1 MSKSNKAFDTK
12 TISRV
17 TALLSISLLISLVMG
32 CGGGG
37 SQNNQVSYGSGL
49 GGFGPAAKST
59 LVINFRNALSLSVN
73 RVATDFDH
81 VRLQLNQAEAVTNKV
96 PVNLATT
103 LGADPLISDSMQ
115 EELQR
120 KQSAFKV
127 RYNNLQSVKNKITQ
141 YRIIITAPDLLLP
154 VIAVF
159 PSTAEQ
165 GSVQVDSGPSRNIRV
180 EGVVDI
186 MELKRY

>member
-1 MSKSNKAFDTK
+1 
-12 TISRV
+12 
-17 TALLSISLLISLVMG
+17 MG

-37 SQNNQVSYGSGL
+37 SQNNLVSYGSGL

-96 PVNLATT
+96 PVNLAST

-180 EGVVDI
+180 EGVGVDI
-186 MELKRY
+186 DGIEKVLS